1 MSQEGCDLQ
10 KTLEKALQ
18 KMPTLGKYVAMRIK
32 KTLSIV
38 YLLLIALMALGT
50 IVGKYTSVEMAAD
63 QFFGAWWFTLL
74 WAVGVGLFHSTEGA
88 ASFVSAASSIVCC
101 HLTGSVAHPFDREKG
116 DCSSATRQACD
127 NLFHKDG

>member
-63 QFFGAWWFTLL
+63 QCCFIYRLL
-74 WAVGVGLFHSTEGA
+74 
-88 ASFVSAASSIVCC
+88 SSYWE
-101 HLTGSVAHPFDREKG
+101 R
-116 DCSSATRQACD
+116 CSPI
-127 NLFHKDG
+127 

>member
-1 MSQEGCDLQ
+1 MYQDEECILLVQPLSLHIKLLATGSESKGKMSQEGCDF
-10 KTLEKALQ
+10 KKILEKALQ

-74 WAVGVGLFHSTEGA
+74 WAVGVALG
-88 ASFVSAASSIVCC
+88 
-101 HLTGSVAHPFDREKG
+101 VA
-116 DCSSATRQACD
+116 
-127 NLFHKDG
+127 